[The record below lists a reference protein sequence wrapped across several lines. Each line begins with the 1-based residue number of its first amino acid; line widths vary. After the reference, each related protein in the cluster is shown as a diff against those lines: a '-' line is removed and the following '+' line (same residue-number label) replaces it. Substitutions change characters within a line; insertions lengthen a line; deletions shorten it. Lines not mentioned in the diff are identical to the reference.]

1 MEDLFNQKIYDI
13 NWNNNKPNYERHLTN
28 KKINTNLINLTKS
41 TNLQL
46 ENTIIIDNGSYEV
59 KAGFSNFENPS
70 LIFKSFV
77 GKPKINLKNQTEE
90 FLVGNEILNYD
101 QGKINK
107 KSPFDKNI
115 ISNFETQEHILDY
128 IFSNLSK

>member
-1 MEDLFNQKIYDI
+1 MEDLFNPKIYDI
-13 NWNNNKPNYERHLTN
+13 NWNNNKPNYEKQLTN
-28 KKINTNLINLTKS
+28 LTNSKFQKI
-41 TNLQL
+41 

-59 KAGFSNFENPS
+59 KAGFSNLENPS
-70 LIFKSFV
+70 LIFKNFV
-77 GKPKINLKNQTEE
+77 GKPKFNLKNQAEE

-115 ISNFETQEHILDY
+115 ICHFGTQEHILDY
-128 IFSNLSK
+128 IFANLSK